1 MLSFYLN
8 KARKGQGVQDFSDDE
23 SIIDLT
29 CLVNSKD
36 ELCDDESHFSD
47 FEEFYL
53 IAIKDEFPDYDVL
66 SLEFEEFTN
75 KGLWIVGE
83 ENTKRKEP

>member
-8 KARKGQGVQDFSDDE
+8 KARKGKGVQDFSDDE
-23 SIIDLT
+23 SVIDLA

-53 IAIKDEFPDYDVL
+53 IAIKDEFPDYDVF
-66 SLEFEEFTN
+66 SLELEEFTN

-83 ENTKRKEP
+83 ENAKRKEP